1 MFKIL
6 CCLNKNRA
14 IFEGL
19 CAWWLLITGMFS
31 NFQQESKVSGYIK
44 NIALVLRLVISDLCK
59 RENLAVLDLVF
70 LMINNVVILL
80 IKNDHEF

>member
-31 NFQQESKVSGYIK
+31 NFQRESKVTGSIK
-44 NIALVLRLVISDLCK
+44 NIALVLRPVISDVCR

-70 LMINNVVILL
+70 LMINNVVDLM
-80 IKNDHEF
+80 IKNDHKF